1 MTSRE
6 RDWSSTFAARSSVES
21 GGALNE
27 ILRLA
32 NVQGVISFAGGF
44 PDPETFPREA
54 LLDGFRD
61 LVSGIDSAPLQY
73 SPVAGLPGPRD
84 FVSSRIE
91 RNDGRRPSPEEM
103 LLTSGG
109 IEALQLVNQ
118 TLVDPGD
125 VVLIEGPTYLG
136 AIMSFRSFGAELR
149 TVPMDEGGLMTD
161 ELEKLLLGGIRPK
174 LVYTIP
180 DHQNPMGATLGL
192 DRRRHLVE
200 LARTHGFLIVE
211 DVAYRELYFEHEPV
225 ASFWALA
232 PDVSVQIGT
241 FSKTFLPGF
250 RLGWAAGPAKLI
262 AGLINAKQLT
272 DQCAGA
278 LGQSLLEWY
287 GRSGHMDSQVARS
300 RALYQRRRDLLI
312 EALEQN
318 MPSHVRWTRPEGG
331 FFAWLTLGVK
341 ADTTDLAAKA
351 RERGV
356 AFVPGAPFYAKDQGH
371 EQLRLSYSCVA
382 DSDIADGVQR
392 LAQLFRESVHL
403 TG

>member
-1 MTSRE
+1 
-6 RDWSSTFAARSSVES
+6 
-21 GGALNE
+21 
-27 ILRLA
+27 
-32 NVQGVISFAGGF
+32 
-44 PDPETFPREA
+44 